1 MTKTS
6 SSIHIF
12 QFFCGFLVAIS
23 LFLTAVV
30 STNAQETMKIA
41 AVVNSEIITMRD
53 IETRMRIVLLASN
66 LRPTRAVIERLG
78 NQVLQT
84 LIDERLKLEAARKN
98 RIEVTKTE
106 FSAAVTI
113 LGKRNKIDP
122 ERFRQYLTSKG
133 IDWNAMSNQIR
144 AQILWSKLVQ
154 RILLPKI
161 IVSDSEVN
169 DRLKQISNNL
179 NKREYDVSEIL
190 LSPDK
195 SGGMT
200 PAKENAK
207 QLIEYIEN
215 GADFGVLAG
224 DFSDST
230 SASSRGYLGWR
241 QVEDLPPFVRP
252 YLLKMGPG
260 DISPPIE
267 FPDGIYI
274 IRVNKVRSF
283 GSKNGETEEVN
294 LRRMLLPATP
304 NDPVGDRGGFARR
317 IENIRKKISSCNDFD
332 QVAKRAGYRSDTK
345 LGRLKLKELS
355 PNIIKKI
362 RNLPIGQPSLPIQ
375 VGNNIAIFA
384 VCQRWIPSRIPDKV
398 QIHQKIFKEKLD
410 VLARR
415 FLRDMRVNAIIDIRI

>member
-1 MTKTS
+1 M
-6 SSIHIF
+6 
-12 QFFCGFLVAIS
+12 S

-30 STNAQETMKIA
+30 PTNAQETMKIA

-84 LIDERLKLEAARKN
+84 LIDERLKLEAAKKRQ
-98 RIEVTKTE
+98 IEVTKTE
-106 FSAAVTI
+106 FSEAVAI

-161 IVSDSEVN
+161 IVSDDEVN
-169 DRLKQISNNL
+169 DRLKQLSSNL

-195 SGGMT
+195 SGGM
-200 PAKENAK
+200 ALAQENAE

-230 SASSRGYLGWR
+230 SASSRGNLGW
-241 QVEDLPPFVRP
+241 QQLEDLPPFVRP

-260 DISPPIE
+260 DISPPIA
-267 FPDGIYI
+267 FKDGIYI

-283 GSKNGETEEVN
+283 ENKNGEMEEVN
-294 LRRMLLPATP
+294 LRRMLLGATP
-304 NDPVGDRGGFARR
+304 NDPVGDRGGFAKR
-317 IENIRKKISSCNDFD
+317 IEKIREKILSCNDFD
-332 QVAKRAGYRSDTK
+332 QVAKTAGYSPDTK

-355 PNIIKKI
+355 PKIVKKI
-362 RNLPIGQPSLPIQ
+362 RNLPIGRPSLPIRI
-375 VGNNIAIFA
+375 GNNVAIFA
-384 VCQRWIPSRIPDKV
+384 VCQRWIPSRIPDRL
-398 QIHQKIFKEKLD
+398 QIHQNIFKEKLD